1 MFDTTS
7 VSVSRRDRARRLA
20 ALPAAVAIHALAL
33 GVVAVGQLWA
43 VDPVH
48 EVVPVPPLVVHLPP
62 PSGSDHTASRRMTG
76 GSASRQGH
84 REATVPPVTV
94 PAEAAKTP
102 DSEPSS
108 DADRVPGTEGLGGLE
123 PGGSGLRDAPELP
136 AVEPDVEAEPPRQ
149 VGGDVRAP
157 VAVTRT
163 APAYPEVAR
172 RLRIQG
178 VVLLAA
184 VIDSSGDVVDVR
196 VLNDIG
202 FGCAQAAVAAVR
214 TWKYRPG
221 TLHGRPVSV
230 WLEVKVSFRLDGA
243 G

>member
-7 VSVSRRDRARRLA
+7 VSVSRRDRVRRLA
-20 ALPAAVAIHALAL
+20 ALPAAVGIHALAL

-62 PSGSDHTASRRMTG
+62 PSGSDHMASRRMTG

-102 DSEPSS
+102 GSEASS
-108 DADRVPGTEGLGGLE
+108 DAGRVRGTEGLGGLE
-123 PGGSGLRDAPELP
+123 PGGSGLGDAPELP
-136 AVEPDVEAEPPRQ
+136 AVNPDVEVPRQ